1 MGRKLFVVSSVA
13 CILGKNACLLIVTV
27 LSVVLS
33 CVFCDSPKTDGIN
46 VGKPSEGLSTASDTV
61 LKEFEATSIDGFS
74 AEQLNTLREQAEK
87 REFQAE
93 IFLRELISNAS
104 DALDKIRLLSLT
116 DKDALNA
123 TEELSIR
130 IKVNKEARTLHIVDT
145 GIGMSKED
153 MAVNLGTIAQSGT
166 SDFLAKLASSQS
178 SQDADLIGQFGVG
191 FYSGFLGDTLKR
203 GTEIILFLNEGAADY
218 LQQDTLTS
226 IIKKYSQFINFPIYL
241 WSSRVE
247 SVKVDSS
254 EAADEK
260 VPSEDADASVEEE
273 KKDKPKTVEKT
284 IWDWVHVNKYKPI
297 WKRNP
302 ADITED
308 EYKDLYKDLS
318 LDQDE
323 PLAKVHF
330 TAEADVSFTALL
342 YLPKRSPG
350 DIFNVNYSYKNRIK
364 LHVHRIF
371 ISDAA
376 EELVPKFLGFVIG
389 IVDSDDLPLN
399 VSRETLQQNDLV
411 KVIRKKLTRK
421 VIEMISKMS
430 KEDFDK
436 FWKEYSIHIKLGM
449 IEDASNKNKLS
460 KLLRYRTSKSN
471 DTYISLMDYK
481 SRMKKDQD
489 TIYYLTGASIKEVRS
504 SSLVERLM
512 KMGYEVIFMVD
523 AIDEYVMQ
531 FLTEFEKLPLQNV
544 AKEGFKLKTSDTLRE
559 TQQKDYEK
567 LLTWLKEDALK
578 DKIEKAELSERLSSS
593 PCALVAS
600 KYGWSGNMERI
611 MRSQAHHKGDDLSSN
626 YYSTMAKT
634 FEINPRHPII
644 KKMNHR
650 VKIDSSDR
658 EARETAELLFYVATL
673 RSGYTIHDSVDFA
686 QKIESIMR
694 KNLDV
699 DELEEVEAEPEET
712 KDEDEAADEHKSDED
727 VEEKDVSSASDGPAA
742 PDVTPETPK
751 DTNQSCPTCRRLLQH
766 AEGSSTTPTN
776 AGVDE
781 VDTATDH
788 TDDDETDEDDG
799 FHIIGETGDYI
810 ECRLLKRINKRKNF
824 LTREAIMG
832 LMDFASATNR
842 VPFPNTRKA
851 RSLDEVKSKMVQA
864 EDADEGTDV
873 PDVSGD
879 EDEEVAEDVEENS
892 DEYFDGAEENGSED
906 EFEKELVQDENE
918 ETGGDEDD
926 TEGVISEEAGS
937 VHSHSS
943 SRFIDKESQGIDGG
957 TGARQRNL
965 SNLLET
971 KELKEE
977 GLRRLRKFMKWMK
990 MREQRN
996 RDSDI
1001 VESEQESQTL
1011 RWDTDEPESE
1021 SKNIDT
1027 GGDEEQDADEW
1038 DRVDLDELD
1047 DADSTFTAEDIED
1060 EEDEDS
1066 DHSDQ
1071 SVPEYSDKTGYE
1083 GIEDPEY
1090 AEWTRLHGVQGS
1102 SGTRKLLAVK
1112 PPIPTASTKKA
1123 KTVTPPTVPRK
1134 KSVVKPVATPTTTP
1148 RPKAKT
1154 VKLMETKPVPVPTHK
1169 LPTKSKKVEVKH
1181 EDSDD
1186 LNLQAFQSVLKKPA
1200 PKPKPKVVRVVG
1212 TLNDHDCDGIPDDID
1227 EDIDND
1233 GLLDRTQDSDW
1244 DGELNHVDL
1253 DDDND
1258 GIPDI
1263 DDEDA
1268 NGDGIPDCR
1277 ADTSDHQLVV
1287 RFKKKKRTVDSDFDG
1302 IPDDVDK
1309 DDDDDGIPDIMEDED
1324 GDQIP
1329 DWFNISLQDIEAEE
1343 DLHQLTRRMAKYG
1356 WHDHDCDGIPDDLDP
1371 DDDNDGFFDN
1381 KQDSDRDGILNE
1393 WDDDDDND
1401 GIPDSEDPDSNGD
1414 GIPDCVIKDTDGDGI
1429 PDHIDTD
1436 DDNDGIPDLQ
1446 DPDHPTF
1453 NYFKDSDNDGIPDI
1467 LDKDDDNDGIPD
1479 HNDQDADGDGTH
1491 DYYQDVDKDG
1501 VPDALDDDM
1510 DNDGIPDHQQDHDC
1524 DGIPD
1529 IIDPD
1534 DDNDGYFDNK
1544 QDSDNDGILNE
1555 WDDDDDNDGI
1565 PDKDDPD
1572 SNGDG
1577 ILDCQPR
1584 DSDGDGIPD
1593 HLDDDDDNDGI
1604 PDIRDPDSISFLLY
1618 KHKRFLEA
1626 LPAELA
1632 RNEQNL
1638 MNVDLGDPNDKDCD
1652 GIPDHLDNDQDND
1665 GKIDRTQDSDMDG
1678 LLNHVDDDD
1687 DNDGIPDHLDPDA
1700 NGDGIPDCRRDDD
1713 LHYKLVKSPSGLI
1726 KKVLRIR
1733 KPTQE
1738 EQHMTFMVNEAKRK
1752 LIKVRAMLNSPPPKK
1767 PLQTAHSIKST
1778 TMKPEHNAVHANT
1791 KTIHPKILK
1800 VAGQSSQNPKV
1811 TKQPKIPNTKTQQTA
1826 VPPKPVVTKSTQQ
1839 TNKPLRVTRKLA
1851 SYTPSASEYSVE
1863 ETVEDKWNLDEGE
1876 EEDDDV
1882 VDLISK
1888 PEEEPRSGSFLFPTA
1903 MATDAQTIKKAALQ
1917 KAKLEAE
1924 MTKPKAKKPTEV
1936 KKPTKSTIITKPTIS
1951 KTASAAKKIQTCSAP
1966 SCHSRPGTRSTGGV
1980 LPLPATKQK
1989 PQALTKRAPAKAQH
2003 DDDDDDEDEYLEDED
2018 DDGIPDYLEGDSDGD
2033 GIPDYLE
2040 DEDGDGIPD
2049 YLEDED
2055 GDGIPDYLDEDSSYR
2070 LGKLSEDLDGNG
2082 IPDHLEGDSDGDGIL
2097 DYQED
2102 SDGDGIPDYLEDSD
2116 GDDIPDYLDV
2126 DSPSQFNPKRIR
2138 RIRHGMQLHRDLN
2151 NDNIPDL
2158 LEGDLDGDGVP
2169 DYLEDEDDD
2178 GIPDYLEDE
2187 DGDGIPDYLDE
2198 DSTYRRIRLSNDAD
2212 EDGIPDHLEG
2222 DSDGDGIPDYM
2233 EDSDGDGIPDYL
2245 EDSDGDGI
2253 PNYLDADNE
2262 LSFSSKRLKRG
2273 RKTKLLD
2280 FDLDHDGIPDF
2291 LEGDSDGN
2299 GVPDYL
2305 EDSDGDGVPD
2315 YLEDSDG
2322 DGVPDYQDEDAT
2334 SKFSIK
2340 RIREIKARQKVGDL
2354 DGDGI
2359 PDHLQGD
2366 SDGDG
2371 VPDYQEDT
2379 DGDGIPDYLEDSDGD
2394 GIPDYLDED
2403 AKTQFSP
2410 KVFKRLEE
2418 LKKKEDE
2425 DGDGIPDYLEGD
2437 SDGDG
2442 TPDYLEDSD
2451 GDGIPDYLE
2460 DSDGDGIP
2468 DYLDEDSALQKS
2480 KSIFKIEDKNRN
2492 GIPDHLEHDSDY
2504 DGTPD
2509 YLEDTD
2515 RDGIPDYLEDSDE
2528 DGIPDYLDEDAT
2540 TQFSPKKI
2548 RGRARGKKFADA
2560 DHDGIP
2566 DHLEGD
2572 MDNNGILDYLEDADG
2587 DSIPDYL
2594 EDTDKDGIPD
2604 YLDEDATTKFA
2615 PKMLRKMRPQ
2625 RHYADVDGDG
2635 IPDHLE
2641 LDNDGDGIPDYLED
2655 TDGDGIPDYLE
2666 DSDGDG
2672 IPDYIDEDAVSQ
2684 FSQRNYRRLKI
2695 ATQFEDNDGDG
2706 IPDHLQGDSDG
2717 DGVLDFLED
2726 SDGDGTPDYLEDSDG
2741 DGVPDYLD
2749 QDADSQF
2756 SPKFFT
2762 DKNRDGIPDSLEGDS
2777 DGDGI
2782 PDYLEDTD
2790 GDGIP
2795 DYLEDSD
2802 GDGIPNYLDK
2812 DVVDV
2817 ETEAVVEGFDSD
2829 TNKNGIPDYLE
2840 DWDADGIPNYL
2851 DDDDGDGIADFLDR
2865 KDNRLKAKKKK
2876 GKYRKPV
2883 VGDKNE
2889 NGIPDYL
2896 EGDSDGDGVL
2906 DYKQDT
2912 DKDGIPDYLDEDDVN
2927 AKFRKSKSVPVQKAR
2942 HKITKKSRSLPIV
2955 RGKIDTDGDGIPD
2968 DEEDADGDG
2977 IPDYLDSDADGDGK
2991 PDDQI
2996 KAVDRNR
3003 NGIPDHLELK
3013 DSDGDG
3019 IIDLED
3025 DDDDNDGIPDDEDDD
3040 DDNDGIKDYLEDE
3053 NHNQKLDILEAK
3065 DTDGDGIP
3073 DYLDD
3078 DDDNDGIPDSE
3089 DDDDDGDGIV
3099 DKLEDENNNQIPD
3112 YLEMRDSDGDGI
3124 VDWLDTD
3131 DDNDNIPDYLDD
3143 DDDGDGIPDTEEDEN
3158 KNNIPDILELRMK
3171 VRKPPSIL
3179 PKKTIL
3185 KSKQEPKVGKKS
3197 KVTISGGEDDDSD
3210 DGDDDEE
3217 VESGVA
3223 EDNDDEGDQTS
3234 QSSFRTS
3241 VNRVLR
3247 WIESI
3252 VGVENSSG

>member
-1 MGRKLFVVSSVA
+1 MGRKLFIVSSIA
-13 CILGKNACLLIVTV
+13 CLLGKNACSLIMTI

-33 CVFCDSPKTDGIN
+33 CVFCDPPTADGIN
-46 VGKPSEGLSTASDTV
+46 VGKSSEGLSTASDTV
-61 LKEFEATSIDGFS
+61 IKESEAISIDGFS
-74 AEQLNTLREQAEK
+74 AEQLNTLRQQAEK
-87 REFQAE
+87 REFQAEVNRMMKLIINSLYKNKE

-130 IKVNKEARTLHIVDT
+130 IKVNKEARTMHIIDT

-191 FYSGFLGDTLKR
+191 FYSGFLVSKRIMVISKMNNHPQCIWESDSKSFKLIEDPRGDTLKR
-203 GTEIILFLNEGAADY
+203 GTEIILFLNEEASDY

-226 IIKKYSQFINFPIYL
+226 VIKKYSQFINFPIYL

-247 SVKVDSS
+247 SVKVDSP
-254 EAADEK
+254 ETADEK
-260 VPSEDADASVEEE
+260 VSSEDAEASVEEE
-273 KKDKPKTVEKT
+273 KKDKSKTVEKT

-302 ADITED
+302 TDITED
-308 EYKDLYKDLS
+308 EYRDLYKDLS

-330 TAEADVSFTALL
+330 NAEGDVSFTALL

-399 VSRETLQQNDLV
+399 VSRETLQQNELV

-430 KEDFDK
+430 EEDFDK

-489 TIYYLTGASIKEVRS
+489 AIYYLTGASIKEVKS
-504 SSLVERLM
+504 SPLVERLV
-512 KMGYEVIFMVD
+512 KMGYEVIFMID

-531 FLTEFEKLPLQNV
+531 SLTEFEKLPLQNV
-544 AKEGFKLKTSDTLRE
+544 AKEGVKLKTPDTLKE

-578 DKIEKAELSERLSSS
+578 DKIEKAELSERLSDS

-686 QKIESIMR
+686 QKIELVMR

-712 KDEDEAADEHKSDED
+712 EDGNKAADDHKTDED
-727 VEEKDVSSASDGPAA
+727 VEEKDVSRASDETAA
-742 PDVTPETPK
+742 TDITPETPSD
-751 DTNQSCPTCRRLLQH
+751 DTNQSCPTCRRLLQL
-766 AEGSSTTPTN
+766 AEAASTTTTN
-776 AGVDE
+776 PELDE
-781 VDTATDH
+781 DDTAMDQTE
-788 TDDDETDEDDG
+788 DDETDESDEDDG

-810 ECRLLKRINKRKNF
+810 ECRLLKRINKRKKF
-824 LTREAIMG
+824 LTREIITR

-842 VPFPNTRKA
+842 IPFRNSRKE
-851 RSLDEVKSKMVQA
+851 RSLGVTKSKTVQA
-864 EDADEGTDV
+864 EDVDEGTDE
-873 PDVSGD
+873 PDDSDD
-879 EDEEVAEDVEENS
+879 EDEEAVDDVGENSDLFDNAGENEDENELEQFDEQENEEVGGGEDDAEDVNS
-892 DEYFDGAEENGSED
+892 EQAESM
-906 EFEKELVQDENE
+906 
-918 ETGGDEDD
+918 
-926 TEGVISEEAGS
+926 
-937 VHSHSS
+937 HSHSS
-943 SRFIDKESQGIDGG
+943 SRLLDKENQGTDV
-957 TGARQRNL
+957 GAGIEKRNL

-990 MREQRN
+990 LREQNN
-996 RDSDI
+996 RDPDK
-1001 VESEQESQTL
+1001 VEFEQRSQTL
-1011 RWDTDEPESE
+1011 GWDADELEGESEDIDTDE
-1021 SKNIDT
+1021 
-1027 GGDEEQDADEW
+1027 DEEQNAYEW
-1038 DRVDLDELD
+1038 DQVDLEESD
-1047 DADSTFTAEDIED
+1047 DTDSDFTAEDIED
-1060 EEDEDS
+1060 EEDEDA
-1066 DHSDQ
+1066 DDSDQ
-1071 SVPEYSDKTGYE
+1071 PVVEYSGETGYE
-1083 GIEDPEY
+1083 EVDDPEY
-1090 AEWTRLHGVQGS
+1090 AEWKRLQGVQGS
-1102 SGTRKLLAVK
+1102 PGTRKLLAVK
-1112 PPIPTASTKKA
+1112 PPIPTAPTKKV
-1123 KTVTPPTVPRK
+1123 KTVTPPTVPQK
-1134 KSVVKPVATPTTTP
+1134 KNVVKPTPIPTAIP
-1148 RPKAKT
+1148 KQKAKT
-1154 VKLMETKPVPVPTHK
+1154 VKSMETKPVPAPMHK
-1169 LPTKSKKVEVKH
+1169 LSTKSKKVEVKRD
-1181 EDSDD
+1181 DSDD
-1186 LNLQAFQSVLKKPA
+1186 LNFQALQSVLKKAA

-1212 TLNDHDCDGIPDDID
+1212 TPNDHDCDGIPDDID

-1258 GIPDI
+1258 GIPDV

-1309 DDDDDGIPDIMEDED
+1309 DDDDDGIPDIMEDDD

-1329 DWFNISLQDIEAEE
+1329 DWFNISLQDIEAED
-1343 DLHQLTRRMAKYG
+1343 DLHQLTKRMAKYG

-1414 GIPDCVIKDTDGDGI
+1414 GIPDCIIKDTDGDGI

-1491 DYYQDVDKDG
+1491 DYFQDIDKDG
-1501 VPDALDDDM
+1501 VPDVLDDDM

-1604 PDIRDPDSISFLLY
+1604 PDIRDPDSLSFLLY

-1626 LPAELA
+1626 IPAELA
-1632 RNEQNL
+1632 RNQQNL

-1733 KPTQE
+1733 KPTQQ
-1738 EQHMTFMVNEAKRK
+1738 EQHMAFMVNEAKRK

-1767 PLQTAHSIKST
+1767 PLQTAHSTKST
-1778 TMKPEHNAVHANT
+1778 TMKPENNAAQTNT
-1791 KTIHPKILK
+1791 KPIHPKILK
-1800 VAGQSSQNPKV
+1800 VANPSGQNPKAG
-1811 TKQPKIPNTKTQQTA
+1811 KQPKIPDVKTQKTA
-1826 VPPKPVVTKSTQQ
+1826 VPPKPVVTKTVQQ
-1839 TNKPLRVTRKLA
+1839 TNNPPRAARKLA
-1851 SYTPSASEYSVE
+1851 GYTPNANEYSAE
-1863 ETVEDKWNLDEGE
+1863 ENMENKWNPDEEDEVEDDL
-1876 EEDDDV
+1876 

-1888 PEEEPRSGSFLFPTA
+1888 PEEEPRGGSFLFPGA
-1903 MATDAQTIKKAALQ
+1903 MATDAQTIKKATLQ
-1917 KAKLEAE
+1917 KTKLEAQ
-1924 MTKPKAKKPTEV
+1924 MKKPKPKKPTEV
-1936 KKPTKSTIITKPTIS
+1936 KKPTKPTFTPKPTIS
-1951 KTASAAKKIQTCSAP
+1951 KTAGAAKKLQTCSAP
-1966 SCHSRPGTRSTGGV
+1966 SCQSRPGTRSTGGV
-1980 LPLPATKQK
+1980 LPLPAKKQK
-1989 PQALTKRAPAKAQH
+1989 PQVLTKKGPAKVQY

-2070 LGKLSEDLDGNG
+2070 LGKLSEDLDGDG

-2102 SDGDGIPDYLEDSD
+2102 SDGDGIPDYLEDFD
-2116 GDDIPDYLDV
+2116 GDGIPDYLDT
-2126 DSPSQFNPKRIR
+2126 DSPSQFNPKRVKKIK
-2138 RIRHGMQLHRDLN
+2138 HGMRLHRDLD

-2158 LEGDLDGDGVP
+2158 LEEDLDGDGVP
-2169 DYLEDEDDD
+2169 DYLEDEDGD
-2178 GIPDYLEDE
+2178 GVPDYLEDE

-2198 DSTYRRIRLSNDAD
+2198 DSTYRRIRLYNDAD

-2253 PNYLDADNE
+2253 PNYLDVDSE
-2262 LSFSSKRLKRG
+2262 LSLSSKKLKRG

-2322 DGVPDYQDEDAT
+2322 DGIPDYQDEDAT
-2334 SKFSIK
+2334 SKFSVK
-2340 RIREIKARQKVGDL
+2340 TIREIKARQKVGDL

-2371 VPDYQEDT
+2371 IPDYQEDA

-2410 KVFKRLEE
+2410 KVFRRLEE

-2480 KSIFKIEDKNRN
+2480 KSIFKIEDRNRN

-2515 RDGIPDYLEDSDE
+2515 KDGIPDYLEDSDE

-2572 MDNNGILDYLEDADG
+2572 MDNNGIPDYLEDADG
-2587 DSIPDYL
+2587 DNIPDYL

-2615 PKMLRKMRPQ
+2615 PKTLRKMRPQ

-2672 IPDYIDEDAVSQ
+2672 IPDYIDEDSVSQ
-2684 FSQRNYRRLKI
+2684 FSQKSYRRLKI
-2695 ATQFEDNDGDG
+2695 TTQFEDNDGDG

-2749 QDADSQF
+2749 EDADSQF

-2883 VGDKNE
+2883 VGDRNE

-2927 AKFRKSKSVPVQKAR
+2927 AKFRKAKSIPIQKAR
-2942 HKITKKSRSLPIV
+2942 QKSTKKPKSLPTV

-2977 IPDYLDSDADGDGK
+2977 IPDYLDTDADGDGK
-2991 PDDQI
+2991 PDDQV

-3089 DDDDDGDGIV
+3089 DDDDDGDGIL
-3099 DKLEDENNNQIPD
+3099 DKLEDENKNQIPD

-3131 DDNDNIPDYLDD
+3131 DDNDNIPDYLDE

-3158 KNNIPDILELRMK
+3158 KNNIPDILELQMK
-3171 VRKPPSIL
+3171 G
-3179 PKKTIL
+3179 
-3185 KSKQEPKVGKKS
+3185 Q
-3197 KVTISGGEDDDSD
+3197 
-3210 DGDDDEE
+3210 
-3217 VESGVA
+3217 
-3223 EDNDDEGDQTS
+3223 
-3234 QSSFRTS
+3234 
-3241 VNRVLR
+3241 
-3247 WIESI
+3247 
-3252 VGVENSSG
+3252 

>member
-1 MGRKLFVVSSVA
+1 M
-13 CILGKNACLLIVTV
+13 TT

-33 CVFCDSPKTDGIN
+33 CVFCDPPTTNGIN
-46 VGKPSEGLSTASDTV
+46 VGKSSEGLSTASDTV
-61 LKEFEATSIDGFS
+61 VKESEAISIDGFS
-74 AEQLNTLREQAEK
+74 AEQLNTLRQQAEK
-87 REFQAE
+87 REFQAEVNRMMKLIINSLYKNKE

-104 DALDKIRLLSLT
+104 DALDKVRLLSLT

-130 IKVNKEARTLHIVDT
+130 IKVNKEARTMHIIDT

-191 FYSGFLGDTLKR
+191 FYSGFLVSKRIMVISKMNNHPQCIWESDSKSFKLIEDPRGDTLKR
-203 GTEIILFLNEGAADY
+203 GTEIILFLNEEASDY

-226 IIKKYSQFINFPIYL
+226 VIKKYSQFINFPIYL

-247 SVKVDSS
+247 SVKVDSP

-260 VPSEDADASVEEE
+260 VSSEDAEASVEEE

-302 ADITED
+302 SDITED

-330 TAEADVSFTALL
+330 NAEGDVSFTALL

-399 VSRETLQQNDLV
+399 VSRETLQQNELV

-430 KEDFDK
+430 EEDFDK

-449 IEDASNKNKLS
+449 IEDASNKSKLS

-471 DTYISLMDYK
+471 DTYTSLMDYK

-489 TIYYLTGASIKEVRS
+489 AIYYLTGASIKEVKS
-504 SSLVERLM
+504 SPLVERLV
-512 KMGYEVIFMVD
+512 KMDYEVIFMID

-531 FLTEFEKLPLQNV
+531 SLTEFEKLPLQNV
-544 AKEGFKLKTSDTLRE
+544 AKEGVKLKTSDTLKE
-559 TQQKDYEK
+559 TQQKDFEK
-567 LLTWLKEDALK
+567 LLTWLKEEALK
-578 DKIEKAELSERLSSS
+578 DKIEKAELSERLSDS
-593 PCALVAS
+593 PCALVAG

-650 VKIDSSDR
+650 VKIDSSDK

-686 QKIESIMR
+686 QKIELIMR

-712 KDEDEAADEHKSDED
+712 EDENKAADEHKTDED
-727 VEEKDVSSASDGPAA
+727 MEEKDVSRVSDEPAA
-742 PDVTPETPK
+742 TDITHEPPSD
-751 DTNQSCPTCRRLLQH
+751 DTNQSCSTCRRLLQH
-766 AEGSSTTPTN
+766 AEAASTTTTN
-776 AGVDE
+776 PELDE
-781 VDTATDH
+781 DDTAMDPTE
-788 TDDDETDEDDG
+788 DDETDEADEDDG

-810 ECRLLKRINKRKNF
+810 ECRLLKRINKRNKF
-824 LTREAIMG
+824 LTREIITG

-842 VPFPNTRKA
+842 IPFRNNRKK
-851 RSLDEVKSKMVQA
+851 RSLGEAKLKTVQA
-864 EDADEGTDV
+864 EDADEGTDAL
-873 PDVSGD
+873 DDSND
-879 EDEEVAEDVEENS
+879 EEDEAVDDVGEYSDYLFDSAGENENENELEEELDEQESEEIGERED
-892 DEYFDGAEENGSED
+892 DD
-906 EFEKELVQDENE
+906 EFVN
-918 ETGGDEDD
+918 
-926 TEGVISEEAGS
+926 SEQAES
-937 VHSHSS
+937 VHFNSS
-943 SRFIDKESQGIDGG
+943 SRHIDKESQRTDV
-957 TGARQRNL
+957 GADAKQRNL

-990 MREQRN
+990 LREQRN
-996 RDSDI
+996 RDPDKI
-1001 VESEQESQTL
+1001 EFEQRSQTL
-1011 RWDTDEPESE
+1011 KWDADELEGESEDVDTDE
-1021 SKNIDT
+1021 
-1027 GGDEEQDADEW
+1027 DEEQNAYDW
-1038 DRVDLDELD
+1038 DQVNLEESD
-1047 DADSTFTAEDIED
+1047 DADSDFTAEDIED
-1060 EEDEDS
+1060 EEDEDA
-1066 DHSDQ
+1066 DDLDQ
-1071 SVPEYSDKTGYE
+1071 PVVEYSDKTGYE
-1083 GIEDPEY
+1083 EVEDPEY
-1090 AEWTRLHGVQGS
+1090 AEWKRLQGVQGS
-1102 SGTRKLLAVK
+1102 PGARKLLAVK
-1112 PPIPTASTKKA
+1112 PPIPIASTKKM
-1123 KTVTPPTVPRK
+1123 KTVTPPTVPQK
-1134 KSVVKPVATPTTTP
+1134 KNVVKPTTISTTTSK
-1148 RPKAKT
+1148 PKAKT
-1154 VKLMETKPVPVPTHK
+1154 VKVTETKPMPVPTHK
-1169 LPTKSKKVEVKH
+1169 LSTKSKKVEVKRD
-1181 EDSDD
+1181 DSDD
-1186 LNLQAFQSVLKKPA
+1186 LNFQAFQSVLKKPA

-1212 TLNDHDCDGIPDDID
+1212 TPNDHDCDGIPDDVD
-1227 EDIDND
+1227 EDTDND

-1258 GIPDI
+1258 GIPDV

-1309 DDDDDGIPDIMEDED
+1309 DDDDDGIPDIMEDDD

-1329 DWFNISLQDIEAEE
+1329 DWFNISLQDIEAED
-1343 DLHQLTRRMAKYG
+1343 DLHQLTKRMAKYG

-1414 GIPDCVIKDTDGDGI
+1414 GIPDCIIKDTDGDGI

-1491 DYYQDVDKDG
+1491 DYFQDVDKDG

-1510 DNDGIPDHQQDHDC
+1510 DNDGIPDHLQDHDC

-1626 LPAELA
+1626 
-1632 RNEQNL
+1632 
-1638 MNVDLGDPNDKDCD
+1638 
-1652 GIPDHLDNDQDND
+1652 IP
-1665 GKIDRTQDSDMDG
+1665 
-1678 LLNHVDDDD
+1678 
-1687 DNDGIPDHLDPDA
+1687 GIPDHLDPDA

-1778 TMKPEHNAVHANT
+1778 TMKPEHNAAQANT
-1791 KTIHPKILK
+1791 KPIHPKILK
-1800 VAGQSSQNPKV
+1800 VASPSGQNIKAS
-1811 TKQPKIPNTKTQQTA
+1811 KQPKIPDVKTQKTA
-1826 VPPKPVVTKSTQQ
+1826 VPPKPVVTKTVQHG
-1839 TNKPLRVTRKLA
+1839 NNPPRAARKLA
-1851 SYTPSASEYSVE
+1851 SYTPNTNKYSVE
-1863 ETVEDKWNLDEGE
+1863 ETVENKWNPDEEDE
-1876 EEDDDV
+1876 EEDDL

-1888 PEEEPRSGSFLFPTA
+1888 PEEEPRGGSFLFPGA

-1917 KAKLEAE
+1917 KTKLEAQ
-1924 MTKPKAKKPTEV
+1924 MKKPKPKKPTEV
-1936 KKPTKSTIITKPTIS
+1936 KK
-1951 KTASAAKKIQTCSAP
+1951 
-1966 SCHSRPGTRSTGGV
+1966 
-1980 LPLPATKQK
+1980 
-1989 PQALTKRAPAKAQH
+1989 
-2003 DDDDDDEDEYLEDED
+2003 
-2018 DDGIPDYLEGDSDGD
+2018 
-2033 GIPDYLE
+2033 

-2070 LGKLSEDLDGNG
+2070 LGKLSEDLDGDG

-2102 SDGDGIPDYLEDSD
+2102 SDGDGIPDYLEDFD
-2116 GDDIPDYLDV
+2116 GDGIPDYLDA
-2126 DSPSQFNPKRIR
+2126 DSPLQFNPKKIKRIKR
-2138 RIRHGMQLHRDLN
+2138 GMRLHRDLD

-2169 DYLEDEDDD
+2169 DYLEDEDGD

-2198 DSTYRRIRLSNDAD
+2198 DSTYRRIKLYNDVD

-2253 PNYLDADNE
+2253 PNYLDVDSE
-2262 LSFSSKRLKRG
+2262 LSLSSKKFKRG
-2273 RKTKLLD
+2273 KKTKLLD

-2322 DGVPDYQDEDAT
+2322 DGIPDYQDEDAT
-2334 SKFSIK
+2334 SKFSVK

-2371 VPDYQEDT
+2371 IPDYQEDT

-2480 KSIFKIEDKNRN
+2480 KSIFKIEDRNRN

-2515 RDGIPDYLEDSDE
+2515 KDGIPDYLEDSDE

-2587 DSIPDYL
+2587 DNIPDYL

-2615 PKMLRKMRPQ
+2615 PKTLRKMRPQ

-2684 FSQRNYRRLKI
+2684 FSQKNYRRLKI
-2695 ATQFEDNDGDG
+2695 TTQFEDNDGDG

-2749 QDADSQF
+2749 EDADSQF

-2865 KDNRLKAKKKK
+2865 KDNRLKVKKKK

-2927 AKFRKSKSVPVQKAR
+2927 AKFRKAKPMSIPKTRQKFTKTPKSPL
-2942 HKITKKSRSLPIV
+2942 TV

-2977 IPDYLDSDADGDGK
+2977 IPDYLDNDADGDGK
-2991 PDDQI
+2991 PDDQV
-2996 KAVDRNR
+2996 K
-3003 NGIPDHLELK
+3003 GIL
-3013 DSDGDG
+3013 
-3019 IIDLED
+3019 
-3025 DDDDNDGIPDDEDDD
+3025 
-3040 DDNDGIKDYLEDE
+3040 
-3053 NHNQKLDILEAK
+3053 
-3065 DTDGDGIP
+3065 
-3073 DYLDD
+3073 
-3078 DDDNDGIPDSE
+3078 
-3089 DDDDDGDGIV
+3089 
-3099 DKLEDENNNQIPD
+3099 DKLEDENKNQIPD

-3131 DDNDNIPDYLDD
+3131 DDNDNVPDYLDD
-3143 DDDGDGIPDTEEDEN
+3143 DDDGDGILDIEEDEN
-3158 KNNIPDILELRMK
+3158 KNNIPDILELQMK
-3171 VRKPPSIL
+3171 GS
-3179 PKKTIL
+3179 
-3185 KSKQEPKVGKKS
+3185 VGKLVRLYTLE
-3197 KVTISGGEDDDSD
+3197 VT
-3210 DGDDDEE
+3210 
-3217 VESGVA
+3217 
-3223 EDNDDEGDQTS
+3223 
-3234 QSSFRTS
+3234 SFCEAAPRTS
-3241 VNRVLR
+3241 V
-3247 WIESI
+3247 SKA
-3252 VGVENSSG
+3252 